1 MLIAAL
7 VMSQYQFDHTVKFV
21 TFSGE
26 EEGLLGSEVY
36 AQEAKQQGWDIIG
49 VLNCD
54 MISYAVTS
62 NDGNN
67 LLVYVNTASEW
78 LYTYTFNV
86 NTEYVGYTQLI
97 VHHGGSPP
105 GGSDH
110 ESFWAQGYDAI
121 FYFEY
126 TETPYYHTA
135 QDTMAH
141 INASYAVKNIRLA
154 IATLA
159 ELAIASYK
167 SNPPAA
173 PTLTGPTYGVI
184 NVEYSYTVM
193 TTDPD
198 GDSVY
203 YFIDWGDGTNSGWLG
218 PYSSGQPE
226 VGKKAWSAPGTY
238 SVRAKAKDINGVTGA
253 WSTTLLVTI
262 VVDQAPSTPIISGPD
277 QGKPGVPYLF
287 IFTSTDPDGDALM
300 YYIEWGDNTSSGW
313 IGPYS
318 SESPAAITH
327 TWNSK
332 GTFTI
337 RAKAMDS
344 IGVESDWGTFQ
355 VKMPNSLVLDHGR
368 LSIFLEQF
376 IERHPNA
383 FPVLRHLLGLL

>member
-1 MLIAAL
+1 
-7 VMSQYQFDHTVKFV
+7 
-21 TFSGE
+21 
-26 EEGLLGSEVY
+26 
-36 AQEAKQQGWDIIG
+36 
-49 VLNCD
+49 
-54 MISYAVTS
+54 
-62 NDGNN
+62 
-67 LLVYVNTASEW
+67 
-78 LYTYTFNV
+78 
-86 NTEYVGYTQLI
+86 
-97 VHHGGSPP
+97 
-105 GGSDH
+105 
-110 ESFWAQGYDAI
+110 
-121 FYFEY
+121 
-126 TETPYYHTA
+126 
-135 QDTMAH
+135 MAH

-368 LSIFLEQF
+368 LSIFL
-376 IERHPNA
+376 
-383 FPVLRHLLGLL
+383 